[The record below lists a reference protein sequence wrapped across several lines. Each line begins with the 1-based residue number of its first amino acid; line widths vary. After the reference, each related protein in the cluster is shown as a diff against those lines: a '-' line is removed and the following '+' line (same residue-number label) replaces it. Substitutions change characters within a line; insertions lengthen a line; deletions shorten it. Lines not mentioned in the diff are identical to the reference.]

1 MRMDDQTF
9 AEYAE
14 ELEREDFEE
23 DLLSLSCSVRQLV
36 DARSDTIMKL
46 RASAAY
52 LDSVWLREVIKVEM
66 QRKLFPKFAT
76 QHPLGPHT
84 RKLG

>member
-1 MRMDDQTF
+1 MLPQGFPNQMRMDDQTF

-52 LDSVWLREVIKVEM
+52 LDSVWLREVIKVEL
-66 QRKLFPKFAT
+66 QRKFF
-76 QHPLGPHT
+76 
-84 RKLG
+84 

>member
-52 LDSVWLREVIKVEM
+52 LDSVWLREVIKIEM
-66 QRKLFPKFAT
+66 QRKFFQTLS
-76 QHPLGPHT
+76 PHLWGHT
-84 RKLG
+84 LKY

>member
-66 QRKLFPKFAT
+66 QRKFFQTLSL
-76 QHPLGPHT
+76 HPLGPHT
-84 RKLG
+84 QKIG

>member
-66 QRKLFPKFAT
+66 QRKFFQTLSL
-76 QHPLGPHT
+76 HPLDSKV
-84 RKLG
+84 RLG